1 MVTAGIFPFE
11 ENSHGRAGNQTRD
24 VMISSQ
30 RLRPQDHEAG
40 HTLYH
45 KRHDFILKKMFID
58 HKTCFFFIFS
68 RNLSESFHILR
79 RIQRGTVTNVHWSS
93 LKVPVYFVT
102 LNKTYIFIRDF
113 ENTQIS
119 NLIKFNPVRAEVPW
133 RRTDRRTD
141 THEKVK

>member
-1 MVTAGIFPFE
+1 M
-11 ENSHGRAGNQTRD
+11 
-24 VMISSQ
+24 
-30 RLRPQDHEAG
+30 
-40 HTLYH
+40 
-45 KRHDFILKKMFID
+45 
-58 HKTCFFFIFS
+58 CFFIFS
-68 RNLSESFHILR
+68 RNLSETFHILR

-119 NLIKFNPVRAEVPW
+119 NLMKFNPVRAEVPW